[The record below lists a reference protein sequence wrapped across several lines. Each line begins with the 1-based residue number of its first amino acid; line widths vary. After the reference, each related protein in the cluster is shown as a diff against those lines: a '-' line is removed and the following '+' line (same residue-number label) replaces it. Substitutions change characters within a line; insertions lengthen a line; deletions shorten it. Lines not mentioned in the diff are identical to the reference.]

1 MKTDL
6 YTKTILT
13 VIAVFLGVLIFQN
26 TSVISTVQANTTATA
41 QTPPPTAIKNETVD
55 VNISHIGGVP
65 ITKYADII
73 EYPNLYRK
81 EINIYSDGIPVTIE
95 RNKDK

>member
-13 VIAVFLGVLIFQN
+13 VIAVCLTVNLLKEFE
-26 TSVISTVQANTTATA
+26 VIPTAKANTTTTA

-73 EYPNLYRK
+73 KYPNLYRK
-81 EINIYSDGIPVTIE
+81 EINIYSSGIPVTIQE
-95 RNKDK
+95 NRDK